1 MSNPTHPTD
10 DAAPP
15 LETVQPS
22 CRKRSAASRTGKT
35 IFGIVG
41 WLTAGALILYAL
53 ALPTTW
59 KAKEARVR
67 AELDKQR
74 QENVGAGT
82 AQIQT
87 ARDQRNAVMQT
98 VNAEIEARN
107 VIKQETADYQGRLLR
122 LKDDQASLE
131 RDLAAKKAENKALG
145 SSMPSKGMGRKVEN
159 LRRERNRLVAE
170 YRVLLADLRREFQDR
185 LNTRKPE
192 RMRQFYSARQNTPF
206 GPAALFYAAEFLY
219 ESRNS
224 KDAARLYKE
233 LLRKY
238 PDSAYLDAVRTRQAQ
253 IQEHEPYVRK
263 DDVGLYL
270 YRPLIMN
277 GDEAETNAS
286 PSIDR
291 AL

>member
-1 MSNPTHPTD
+1 MSTSAHTD
-10 DAAPP
+10 VVPAPE
-15 LETVQPS
+15 LPS
-22 CRKRSAASRTGKT
+22 PPHARRTRVKPVRLVV
-35 IFGIVG
+35 GILG
-41 WLTAGALILYAL
+41 WLAAGGLLMYAL
-53 ALPTTW
+53 ALPGAW
-59 KAKEARVR
+59 KAKEAKLRESLAR
-67 AELDKQR
+67 LR
-74 QENVGAGT
+74 QERIDGGVAEVL
-82 AQIQT
+82 A
-87 ARDQRNAVMQT
+87 AREKRNAGVQA

-122 LKDDQASLE
+122 LKDDQSSLE
-131 RDLAAKKAENKALG
+131 RDLAAKQDELKALG
-145 SSMPSKGMGRKVEN
+145 SSTELKGAGKKVDA

-170 YRVLLADLRREFQDR
+170 YRTRLADLRRDFQDR

-238 PDSAYLDAVRTRQAQ
+238 PDSAYLDVVRTRQAQ

-263 DDVGLYL
+263 DDIGLYL

-277 GDEAETNAS
+277 GDEADTSA
-286 PSIDR
+286 PPLIDR